1 MLHGA
6 PARQSR
12 NRISEYLTLRPKCAT
27 FGYGGLTTK
36 PRSVVPFTK
45 ENAAQ
50 YMIALGAKP
59 TEAASL
65 AGRVMVG
72 EASFVTDLV
81 QDGKIKRVTS
91 NEAEDMPNVANLY
104 EPQGQNGSVD
114 ELRRI
119 ISGLPPG
126 DERRP
131 LLEDLAARLEAL
143 SNM

>member
-1 MLHGA
+1 M
-6 PARQSR
+6 R
-12 NRISEYLTLRPKCAT
+12 
-27 FGYGGLTTK
+27 
-36 PRSVVPFTK
+36 

-65 AGRVMVG
+65 AGRVMAG

-91 NEAEDMPNVANLY
+91 NETEDMSNVANLY

-119 ISGLPPG
+119 ISGLLPG

-143 SNM
+143 SNMEKVKP